1 MVESTPILRDIL
13 LDALRT
19 LPGTR
24 EFHIH
29 VLQSSPRRNTSLFQ
43 FAKPR
48 PRTYVQ
54 DILVLLSEQ
63 ATNPTDAV
71 AASSP
76 RVLVTAIEGN
86 LYHIPSTSS
95 AILYVCKV
103 DSTGQTSGTSPTRPL
118 VRAFLNYYANPATR
132 PVNVHNLWIQ
142 LFARAQG
149 QYLFPN
155 SAQFERK
162 RPLSD
167 VKLCAW
173 WKRLLSQV
181 AIDVGTTTTSS
192 SDTPNSTASSSLTT
206 TTPTTTTT
214 VEAYYV
220 LPGYSQLEA
229 EYSLKVVSSNVS
241 WEYGH
246 PYTLQKRTCFFPCPL
261 DTQYRSLGHYIPY
274 FDDDPKSRFLDEI
287 AYTTAG
293 GEVKSPVR
301 KRARTATSADDAKH
315 YRDGGGSSTTATTMT
330 SDGSKKHGNEKEKDD
345 RPLGELWKVTPDE
358 FWERMSFRQECVA
371 GAVTGFFT
379 LVVSTKKVKKKEQ
392 QQQENE
398 IQEGGGESKTQLEHV
413 MSSSSSP
420 SSLLSPLEP
429 QRGQVSSQ
437 INKRILTALT
447 TGVEFS
453 TVERAIKAT
462 ETLES
467 AIQKLCEGITSL
479 PNTSSHSPQ
488 MGERSTTP
496 EPKEEGAGKLT
507 LVVVV
512 PPSTPPPPPARRN
525 GKKEGSLL
533 AVDVTPNPFPEPVAS
548 LETYQ
553 SYIYGMV
560 AVSNCI
566 GDGAVEGGDKGNGEG
581 SSAPVVTVLT
591 ARKKKKRME

>member
-1 MVESTPILRDIL
+1 MAEATPILRDIL

-48 PRTYVQ
+48 PRAYVQ
-54 DILVLLSEQ
+54 DVLVLLSEQ
-63 ATNPTDAV
+63 ANPDA
-71 AASSP
+71 P

-103 DSTGQTSGTSPTRPL
+103 DSTGQTSGISPTRAL
-118 VRAFLNYYANPATR
+118 VRAFLNYYADPTTR
-132 PVNVHNLWIQ
+132 PINTRHLWIQ

-155 SAQFERK
+155 SAQFEGK
-162 RPLSD
+162 RPLND

-173 WKRLLSQV
+173 WKRVLSQV
-181 AIDVGTTTTSS
+181 ALDVADATNSPSS
-192 SDTPNSTASSSLTT
+192 NTPNSPASPLTT
-206 TTPTTTTT
+206 TIK
-214 VEAYYV
+214 AYYV

-229 EYSLKVVSSNVS
+229 EYSLKVVSSDVA

-246 PYTLQKRTCFFPCPL
+246 PYTLQKSCLPCPP
-261 DTQYRSLGHYIPY
+261 DTQFRNLGHYIPY

-287 AYTTAG
+287 AYTTG

-301 KRARTATSADDAKH
+301 KRARTATSADYAKQ
-315 YRDGGGSSTTATTMT
+315 RDSVDDDKDREKDNG
-330 SDGSKKHGNEKEKDD
+330 KEKEKDD
-345 RPLGELWKVTPDE
+345 RPLGELGKVTPDE

-379 LVVSTKKVKKKEQ
+379 LVVSTMAQTQKT
-392 QQQENE
+392 
-398 IQEGGGESKTQLEHV
+398 EGEGQSRPQLQHV
-413 MSSSSSP
+413 AP
-420 SSLLSPLEP
+420 SPLEP
-429 QRGQVSSQ
+429 QPGQVSSQ

-453 TVERAIKAT
+453 TAERAIKAT
-462 ETLES
+462 ETLENT
-467 AIQKLCEGITSL
+467 IKRLCEGISTL
-479 PNTSSHSPQ
+479 PNTSHSQ
-488 MGERSTTP
+488 SSERSSTP
-496 EPKEEGAGKLT
+496 ESRERTNSSL
-507 LVVVV
+507 LV
-512 PPSTPPPPPARRN
+512 PPSTPPRN
-525 GKKEGSLL
+525 NKKQPLP
-533 AVDVTPNPFPEPVAS
+533 DVTPNPFPEPVVS

-553 SYIYGMV
+553 SYIYGSLR
-560 AVSNCI
+560 VSNPI
-566 GDGAVEGGDKGNGEG
+566 PEATPQDGGKGGDKQSSEG
-581 SSAPVVTVLT
+581 TAPVVTVLT
-591 ARKKKKRME
+591 ARKKKKRAE